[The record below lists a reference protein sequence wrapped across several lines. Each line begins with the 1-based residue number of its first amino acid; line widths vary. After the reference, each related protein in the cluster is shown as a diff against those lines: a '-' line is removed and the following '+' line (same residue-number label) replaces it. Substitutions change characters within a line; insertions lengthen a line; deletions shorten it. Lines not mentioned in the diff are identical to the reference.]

1 MARCAACFAGLLGH
15 LFLGCYTRSQAHM
28 YRRNIRHIL
37 IPLAIGLAS
46 VIGYNLFL
54 RPAQPPQPVQLT
66 ETVEPVA
73 PPPMPSQNRSFEH
86 EAKSVRILDQSVV
99 PPTPHEALLEAI
111 RDEIEKHNLS
121 LAETKLNEIQP
132 AVLSDATAKSFVATL
147 WNNLGLQQERLN
159 GTRLSLKAFKRAA
172 DLDESNPVILMNL
185 AHAYWEQRDHALN
198 AEFLMK
204 LMKVAPNE
212 PFPHLAMADL
222 LQEQDEL
229 QEAAKHLDQ
238 AADRARQDPAL
249 QSYLAAVTTKVRRAQ
264 SLESRMTAR
273 SSTHFVV
280 KFNGEEDQ
288 NIWISVLEI
297 LEEAYREI
305 GQKFSHFPA
314 KPIMVVLHTKDSFQG
329 TTGSPAW
336 ADGLY
341 DPTLGRIQ
349 IPTQG
354 APTDRKWLANVLRHE
369 YVHALLHDRLGASS
383 GALPTWLNEGLAMQL
398 AGDAWP
404 ELDQAMSGDI
414 KVIPLTYLE
423 GPWGALPASTST
435 VAYLEANSATRY
447 LIERW
452 GMVGVDE
459 LLNALQA
466 NSSISV
472 ALQNKLFVSY
482 EQFHRQWIESFERSR
497 S

>member
-1 MARCAACFAGLLGH
+1 
-15 LFLGCYTRSQAHM
+15 M

-37 IPLAIGLAS
+37 IPLAAGLAL

-54 RPAQPPQPVQLT
+54 RPVLPPQTGQLT

-73 PPPMPSQNRSFEH
+73 PPPAPPQNRSPES
-86 EAKSVRILDQSVV
+86 EAKSVRVLDQSVV
-99 PPTPHEALLEAI
+99 PPTLHEGLLETI

-121 LAETKLNEIQP
+121 IAETKLKELPP
-132 AVLSDATAKSFVATL
+132 AILSDAQSKSFVATL

-159 GTRLSLKAFKRAA
+159 GTQLSVKAFKRAA

-185 AHAYWEQRDHALN
+185 AHAYWEQRDRALN

-204 LMKVAPNE
+204 LMKVAPDE

-229 QEAAKHLDQ
+229 QEAAKHLGQ
-238 AADRARQDPAL
+238 AADRARQDPGL
-249 QSYLAAVTTKVRRAQ
+249 QSYLAAVTTKVRRTQ
-264 SLESRMTAR
+264 SVESHLTAR

-280 KFNGEEDQ
+280 KFDGEEDQ
-288 NIWISVLEI
+288 STWISVLEI

-305 GQKFSHFPA
+305 GQKFGHFPS
-314 KPIMVVLHTKDSFQG
+314 KSIMVVLHAKDSFQG

-354 APTDRKWLANVLRHE
+354 ATTDRKWLASVLRHE

-423 GPWGALPASTST
+423 GSWGALPAGTTT
-435 VAYLEANSATRY
+435 VAYLEAHSATRY

-452 GMVGVDE
+452 GMAGVNE
-459 LLNALQA
+459 LLNAFQA
-466 NSSISV
+466 KSSVST
-472 ALQNKLFVSY
+472 ALQNKLSIPY
-482 EQFHRQWIESFERSR
+482 EQFHRQWLESFERSR

>member
-1 MARCAACFAGLLGH
+1 
-15 LFLGCYTRSQAHM
+15 M
-28 YRRNIRHIL
+28 YRRNIKHIL
-37 IPLAIGLAS
+37 IPLAAALAL

-54 RPAQPPQPVQLT
+54 KPVLPPQTVQLT
-66 ETVEPVA
+66 ETIEPVA
-73 PPPMPSQNRSFEH
+73 PPPAPPRNRSPES
-86 EAKSVRILDQSVV
+86 EMKSVRVLDQSVV
-99 PPTPHEALLEAI
+99 PPTPHEDLLEAI

-121 LAETKLNEIQP
+121 LAETKLKALPP
-132 AVLSDATAKSFVATL
+132 AVQSDTKTKPFVATL
-147 WNNLGLQQERLN
+147 WNNLGLQLERLN
-159 GTRLSLKAFKRAA
+159 GTQVSVKAFKRAA
-172 DLDESNPVILMNL
+172 DLDDSNPVILMNL
-185 AHAYWEQRDHALN
+185 AHAYWEQRDRALN

-204 LMKVAPNE
+204 LMKVAPEE
-212 PFPHLAMADL
+212 PFPHVAMADL

-238 AADRARQDPAL
+238 AAKRVQQDPGL
-249 QSYLAAVTTKVRRAQ
+249 QSYLATVTAKVRRTQ
-264 SLESRMTAR
+264 SVESRMTAK
-273 SSTHFVV
+273 SSTHFNV
-280 KFNGEEDQ
+280 KFDGEEDQ
-288 NIWISVLEI
+288 STWISVLDI
-297 LEEAYREI
+297 LEDAYREI
-305 GQKFSHFPA
+305 GQKFGHFPS
-314 KPIMVVLHTKDSFQG
+314 KPIIVVLHAKDSFQG
-329 TTGSPAW
+329 ATGSPAW

-354 APTDRKWLANVLRHE
+354 ATTDRKWLANVLRHE
-369 YVHALLHDRLGASS
+369 YVHALLHDRLGARS

-414 KVIPLTYLE
+414 KIIPLTYLE
-423 GPWGALPASTST
+423 GSWGALPASTST

-452 GMVGVDE
+452 GMTRVDE

-466 NSSISV
+466 KSSV
-472 ALQNKLFVSY
+472 AAALQDKLFVSY
-482 EQFHRQWIESFERSR
+482 EQFHRQWLESFERSR

>member
-1 MARCAACFAGLLGH
+1 
-15 LFLGCYTRSQAHM
+15 M
-28 YRRNIRHIL
+28 YRRNIKHIL
-37 IPLAIGLAS
+37 IPLAAGLAL

-54 RPAQPPQPVQLT
+54 KPVMPLQTGQHT
-66 ETVEPVA
+66 ETVELVA
-73 PPPMPSQNRSFEH
+73 PPPAPPRSRSPES
-86 EAKSVRILDQSVV
+86 EAKPVRVLDHSVV
-99 PPTPHEALLEAI
+99 PSTPHENLLETI

-121 LAETKLNEIQP
+121 IAETKLKELPP
-132 AVLSDATAKSFVATL
+132 AVLSDAKSKPFVAIL

-159 GTRLSLKAFKRAA
+159 GTQASLKAFKRAA
-172 DLDESNPVILMNL
+172 DLDDSNPVILMNL
-185 AHAYWEQRDHALN
+185 AHAYWEQRDRALN
-198 AEFLMK
+198 AAFLTK
-204 LMKVAPNE
+204 LIQAAPEE

-238 AADRARQDPAL
+238 ATNRVQQDPGL
-249 QSYLAAVTTKVRRAQ
+249 QSYLASVATKVRRTQ
-264 SLESRMTAR
+264 SVESRMTAK

-280 KFNGEEDQ
+280 KFDGEEDQ
-288 NIWISVLEI
+288 SAWLSVLEI

-305 GQKFSHFPA
+305 GQKFGHFPS
-314 KPIMVVLHTKDSFQG
+314 KPIMVVLHAKDSFQG

-354 APTDRKWLANVLRHE
+354 ATTDRKWLANVLRHE
-369 YVHALLHDRLGASS
+369 YVHALLHDRFGASI

-404 ELDQAMSGDI
+404 DLDQAMSGNI
-414 KVIPLTYLE
+414 TVIPLTYLE
-423 GPWGALPASTST
+423 GSWGALPASAAT
-435 VAYLEANSATRY
+435 VAYAEANSATHY

-452 GMVGVDE
+452 GMARVDE
-459 LLNALQA
+459 LLKALQA
-466 NSSISV
+466 KSSV
-472 ALQNKLFVSY
+472 AAALQNKLFVSY
-482 EQFHRQWIESFERSR
+482 EQFHRQWLESFEQSR

>member
-1 MARCAACFAGLLGH
+1 
-15 LFLGCYTRSQAHM
+15 M

-37 IPLAIGLAS
+37 IPLAAGLAL

-54 RPAQPPQPVQLT
+54 RPVLPPQTGPLT
-66 ETVEPVA
+66 ETIEPVA
-73 PPPMPSQNRSFEH
+73 PPPAPPQNRSPES
-86 EAKSVRILDQSVV
+86 EVKSVRVLDQSVV
-99 PPTPHEALLEAI
+99 PPTPHEGLLEAI

-121 LAETKLNEIQP
+121 LAETKLKELP
-132 AVLSDATAKSFVATL
+132 SATLSDTMTKPFVAIL

-159 GTRLSLKAFKRAA
+159 GTQVSVKMFKRAA

-185 AHAYWEQRDHALN
+185 AHAYWEQRDRALN
-198 AEFLMK
+198 TEFLMK
-204 LMKVAPNE
+204 LMKAAPEE

-229 QEAAKHLDQ
+229 QEAAKHLGQ
-238 AADRARQDPAL
+238 AADRARQDPGL
-249 QSYLAAVTTKVRRAQ
+249 QSYLAAVTTKVRRTQ
-264 SLESRMTAR
+264 SVESRMTAR

-280 KFNGEEDQ
+280 KFAGEEDQ
-288 NIWISVLEI
+288 NTWVSVLEI

-305 GQKFSHFPA
+305 GQKFGHFPS
-314 KPIMVVLHTKDSFQG
+314 KPIMVVLHAKDSFQG
-329 TTGSPAW
+329 ATGSPAW

-341 DPTLGRIQ
+341 DSALGRIQ

-354 APTDRKWLANVLRHE
+354 ATTDRKWLASVLRHE

-423 GPWGALPASTST
+423 GSWGALPAGTST
-435 VAYLEANSATRY
+435 VAYLEAHSATRY

-452 GMVGVDE
+452 GMARVDE

-466 NSSISV
+466 RSTIAA

-482 EQFHRQWIESFERSR
+482 EQFHRQWLESFERSR

>member
-1 MARCAACFAGLLGH
+1 
-15 LFLGCYTRSQAHM
+15 M
-28 YRRNIRHIL
+28 YRRNITHIL
-37 IPLAIGLAS
+37 TPLAAGLAL

-54 RPAQPPQPVQLT
+54 RPVLPPQTGQLT

-73 PPPMPSQNRSFEH
+73 PPPAPPQNRSPES
-86 EAKSVRILDQSVV
+86 EAKSVRVLDQSVV
-99 PPTPHEALLEAI
+99 PPTPHEGLLETI

-121 LAETKLNEIQP
+121 IAETKLKELP
-132 AVLSDATAKSFVATL
+132 PDVLSNSTSKPFVAIL

-159 GTRLSLKAFKRAA
+159 GTKASTKAYKRASE
-172 DLDESNPVILMNL
+172 LDDTNPVILLNL
-185 AHAYWEQRDHALN
+185 AHAYWEQRDRALN
-198 AEFLMK
+198 TEFLMK
-204 LMKVAPNE
+204 LMKVAPEE

-229 QEAAKHLDQ
+229 QEAEKHLGQ
-238 AADRARQDPAL
+238 AADRARQDPGL
-249 QSYLAAVTTKVRRAQ
+249 QSYLAAVTTKVRRTQ
-264 SLESRMTAR
+264 SVESHMTAR

-280 KFNGEEDQ
+280 KFDGEEDQ
-288 NIWISVLEI
+288 NTWVSVLEI

-305 GQKFSHFPA
+305 GQKFGHFPS
-314 KPIMVVLHTKDSFQG
+314 KSIMVVLHAKDSFQG
-329 TTGSPAW
+329 ATGSPAW

-354 APTDRKWLANVLRHE
+354 ATTDRKWLASVLRHE
-369 YVHALLHDRLGASS
+369 YVHALIHDRLGASS

-423 GPWGALPASTST
+423 GSWGALPAGTAT
-435 VAYLEANSATRY
+435 VAYLEAHSATRY

-452 GMVGVDE
+452 GMARVDE
-459 LLNALQA
+459 LLKALQA
-466 NSSISV
+466 KSSV
-472 ALQNKLFVSY
+472 AAALQNKLFVSY
-482 EQFHRQWIESFERSR
+482 EQFHRQWLESFERSR